1 VPFSR
6 LPAADNRKRRTVLLC
21 QNASVLLRSNIGKEY
36 SISVTAIRNW
46 VKNYGNSGSFKR
58 KDNMSEIE
66 KENSELKKLVKQQQM
81 ELDILKK
88 AMALMLKS

>member
-1 VPFSR
+1 M
-6 LPAADNRKRRTVLLC
+6 
-21 QNASVLLRSNIGKEY
+21 
-36 SISVTAIRNW
+36 TAIRNW

>member
-1 VPFSR
+1 
-6 LPAADNRKRRTVLLC
+6 
-21 QNASVLLRSNIGKEY
+21 
-36 SISVTAIRNW
+36 
-46 VKNYGNSGSFKR
+46 
-58 KDNMSEIE
+58 MSEIE